1 MPEFDIDNFKKTWQV
16 QPVQPKYDSPEILNM
31 LNKKSRNYVKYIF
44 WISVVE
50 FLFFFAVGVFYMIKG
65 ESSESLTSVLSRLG
79 VRKSSEFD
87 QKFEVY
93 SLLLK
98 ILGLVVTAFFAIKF
112 YVNYKKINIEE
123 NLKNLITRIIDFK
136 KTVNAF
142 IFTNII
148 LFCVYTLILVF
159 LIIQILTQQHVDV
172 DRSKIVGFVAG
183 IIVAVVLGVVILL
196 IYYKIVYGII
206 ISKLD
211 KNLKQLKEIE
221 KQSETNV

>member
-1 MPEFDIDNFKKTWQV
+1 MPEFDIDNLKKTWQE
-16 QPVQPKYDSPEILNM
+16 QPVQPKYDSTEILNM

-65 ESSESLTSVLSRLG
+65 ESSDSLTSVLTRLG
-79 VRKSSEFD
+79 VTQSNEFD
-87 QKFEVY
+87 KRFEVY

-98 ILGLVVTAFFAIKF
+98 IVGLVVTAFFAIKF
-112 YVNYKKINIEE
+112 YANYKKIHIEE
-123 NLKNLITRIIDFK
+123 NLKSLITRIIGFK

-142 IFTNII
+142 IFTNIV

-159 LIIQILTQQHVDV
+159 LIVQIITQQHVSLDS
-172 DRSKIVGFVAG
+172 SKIIRFVAA
-183 IIVAVVLGVVILL
+183 IVVAVVLGVVILL
-196 IYYKIVYGII
+196 LYYKIVYGII

-211 KNLKQLKEIE
+211 KNLQQLKEIE
-221 KQSETNV
+221 KQTENNA